1 MRASADFRGEHLG
14 YAGLQP
20 QDPREIGPYQLLG
33 QLGMG
38 GMGQVFLGMSAGGR
52 PIAVKVIRAELASD
66 PDFRARFEREVAA
79 AQRVSGLFTALVVD
93 ADLDGPT
100 PWLATAY
107 VAGPSLTETVRGHG
121 PLPAHSLWALAAG
134 LAEGLSAVHAA
145 GVVHRDLKPSN
156 VLLAEDGPRII
167 DFGISGAA
175 EASAATGANVM
186 IGSPGYMSPEQVLG
200 RHVGPAGDMFS
211 LGSVLTFAATGETPF
226 GHGSSAALM
235 YRLVNN
241 PPKLDGVPGD
251 LRPLVG
257 LCLAKDPGDRPS
269 AEQLLAELGAI
280 QPAPGW
286 LAESI
291 MNSFAQTQSAAI
303 PAELAELVVPTSAG
317 PVAAAASSG
326 PPPGGKQ
333 ARFAGPGRPGRHRIS
348 RPLASACLTG
358 ALVTG
363 SAVAAIAL
371 IGAGRTP
378 PASDVQPQAA
388 AGSTASPAAPGTV
401 PARPGASPSAPA
413 SLSPSSFVSPATSSS
428 GTSLAPTPISSASI
442 QPGSSGSAK
451 PSTSSSSAPP
461 SSTPPSSAPPSSAP
475 PSSAPPSSAPPS
487 SAPPSSTP
495 PSSSPAVVRPAVVRP
510 AILGSPF
517 LGPALVGSAVVGSGV
532 VRARFQPGGRRAAG
546 GAGRRRCGV
555 ALRPG
560 VPRGPGCRRRWL
572 ARRHVRRC
580 GGRVRPA
587 GCAGRAGPR

>member
-1 MRASADFRGEHLG
+1 VSTLG

-20 QDPREIGPYQLLG
+20 QDPREIGPYKLLG

-93 ADLDGPT
+93 ADLTGPT

-121 PLPAHSLWALAAG
+121 PLAVHSLWALAAG
-134 LAEGLSAVHAA
+134 LAEGLSAIHAA

-175 EASAATGANVM
+175 EASAATGASVM

-200 RHVGPAGDMFS
+200 RHIGPAGDMFS
-211 LGSVLTFAATGETPF
+211 LGAVLTFAATGQAPF

-241 PPKLDGVPGD
+241 PANIDGVPGD

-257 LCLAKDPGDRPS
+257 HCLAKDPGDRPS
-269 AEQLLAELGAI
+269 AGQLLAALGAI

-291 MNSFAQTQSAAI
+291 MNSFAQTQSAAA
-303 PAELAELVVPTSAG
+303 PAEVAELVAPTGA
-317 PVAAAASSG
+317 PAAPASSG
-326 PPPGGKQ
+326 AAAPSGSLPDGEPLPVGSWSRLAGGQ
-333 ARFAGPGRPGRHRIS
+333 RAGPAGPGRRGRHRIS

-358 ALVTG
+358 CLVAG
-363 SAVAAIAL
+363 SAVVAITL
-371 IGAGRTP
+371 IGADRTS
-378 PASDVQPQAA
+378 ADSNVQPRSAA
-388 AGSTASPAAPGTV
+388 TSPATATAPATSPAA
-401 PARPGASPSAPA
+401 PGASPSAPA
-413 SLSPSSFVSPATSSS
+413 SLSPSSYFSPVTFT
-428 GTSLAPTPISSASI
+428 GTTLAPTPASSTPV
-442 QPGSSGSAK
+442 QPGSSGSTK
-451 PSTSSSSAPP
+451 PSTSSP
-461 SSTPPSSAPPSSAP
+461 SVPPSSAPPSSAP

-487 SAPPSSTP
+487 SDPPSSAPPSSAP
-495 PSSSPAVVRPAVVRP
+495 PSSDSPSSAPPSSAP
-510 AILGSPF
+510 PSSAPPSSAPPSSDTPSSAPPSSDSPSSDTPTSDPPSATAAS
-517 LGPALVGSAVVGSGV
+517 GPVFTVSA
-532 VRARFQPGGRRAAG
+532 
-546 GAGRRRCGV
+546 
-555 ALRPG
+555 
-560 VPRGPGCRRRWL
+560 
-572 ARRHVRRC
+572 
-580 GGRVRPA
+580 
-587 GCAGRAGPR
+587 